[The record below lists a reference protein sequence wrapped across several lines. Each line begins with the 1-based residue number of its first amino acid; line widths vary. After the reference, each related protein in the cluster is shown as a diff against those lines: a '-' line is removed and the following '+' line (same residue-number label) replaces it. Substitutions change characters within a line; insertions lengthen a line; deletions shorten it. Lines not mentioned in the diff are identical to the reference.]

1 MVPLSRAAVRR
12 ASGNRGRLE
21 YDSTDLTSSGLRI
34 TTVAVASAKGK
45 ITLSKIRV
53 RLLGGFEVW
62 AGERQIGG
70 FESQKVRALL
80 AYLACHRR
88 RTFSRDH
95 LAGLLW
101 PEREGDSARHALRQ
115 ALYNLRSKLP
125 EGGLFLLINNLE
137 VGIHPQADCWVD
149 VEAFEESLR
158 RGSERSIDPQH
169 LSTAVQL
176 YRGELLTGF
185 FVKDSPEFEDWMV
198 AEQVR
203 LRDAAVEVLRK
214 LVESYRRRGEY
225 RFGVHYARRLVAIE
239 PLSEEAHRELMR
251 LCALAGQR
259 NRALAQYEELLNLLR
274 DELGVE
280 PLAETRAL
288 YESILSEAVREEA
301 ATGQSEPIGPLV
313 PLAGRGGDYERLRD
327 GWTRALAGGVHLT
340 FVLGER
346 GIGKTRLIKS
356 FLDATTSQRR
366 SVVLKGRAY
375 ELSPT
380 IPYAPFLEVLRGAL
394 VEESETAGQIL
405 GPVSDEVR
413 EDLLRLLPELRNLRP
428 DLAEPAPLTRPEE
441 RRRLFESVGHFLEGF
456 CRHGDPLILFL
467 DDLHFADRDTL
478 DLLAFLFAKLEGPI
492 WILVAFRQDE
502 IDWEHPLH
510 QMVRRGEKEG
520 RVTRLDLDRL
530 ELSSIQGIAESLL
543 GEPRAFELAEFL
555 DEKSAGLPLA
565 VSELINYLWDEGIL
579 AAQESGR
586 WGLNGGLREVAVP
599 DDLDDLIR
607 LRVRRLPNSTRRLA
621 TLAAMIGQSFDVQLL
636 QEAAD
641 EHAMVVEI
649 GLEILLKR
657 WLIRQFAYFWT
668 STRREQDIVL
678 WARGARRGRFEFS
691 HNRVRSAIYH
701 ELNPLRRQAM
711 HAQVAAALENLGGQD
726 CEALA
731 YHYTCAGQWEKSLI
745 YLEKSVERA
754 LSVRAL
760 DTARRYC
767 DQTIEVLS
775 RLAAGARSET
785 QAERW
790 RGERERIRDLRENA
804 TALWA

>member
-1 MVPLSRAAVRR
+1 
-12 ASGNRGRLE
+12 
-21 YDSTDLTSSGLRI
+21 
-34 TTVAVASAKGK
+34 
-45 ITLSKIRV
+45 V

-62 AGERQIGG
+62 AGERQVGG

-80 AYLACHRR
+80 AYLACNRR
-88 RTFSRDH
+88 RTFSREH

-125 EGGLFLLINNLE
+125 DSEPFLLINNLE
-137 VGIHPQADCWVD
+137 IGVDPRADCWVD
-149 VEAFEESLR
+149 VEAFEEALR
-158 RGSERSIDPQH
+158 RGSERAIDPHH

-176 YRGELLTGF
+176 YRGELLAGF
-185 FVKDSPEFEDWMV
+185 FVKDSPGFEDWMV

-203 LRDAAVEVLRK
+203 LRDSAVEVLRQ

-301 ATGQSEPIGPLV
+301 ATGQAEPIGPLI
-313 PLAGRGGDYERLRD
+313 PLAGRGGAYERLRT
-327 GWTRALAGGVHLT
+327 GWAQALGGAVHLT
-340 FVLGER
+340 FVIGER

-375 ELSPT
+375 ELGPT
-380 IPYAPFLEVLRGAL
+380 IPYLPFLEVLRGAL
-394 VEESETAGQIL
+394 VEESESAGQIL
-405 GPVSDEVR
+405 GPVGEAVR
-413 EDLLRLLPELRNLRP
+413 EDLLRLLPEVRELRP
-428 DLAEPAPLTRPEE
+428 DLPEPAPLTRPEE
-441 RRRLFESVGHFLEGF
+441 RRRLFESVGHFLEGL
-456 CRHGDPLILFL
+456 CAQGDPLVLFL

-478 DLLAFLFAKLEGPI
+478 DLLVFLFAKLEGPI
-492 WILVAFRQDE
+492 WIVAAFRQE
-502 IDWEHPLH
+502 ELDWEHPLH

-520 RVTRLDLDRL
+520 RIDRLDLDRL
-530 ELSSIQGIAESLL
+530 ELPALQEIAESLV
-543 GEPRAFELAEFL
+543 GEPRASELAFL
-555 DEKSAGLPLA
+555 LEEKCGGLPLA

-586 WGLNGGLREVAVP
+586 WGVNGSLREVQVP
-599 DDLDDLIR
+599 EDLDDLIR

-668 STRREQDIVL
+668 SSRREQDIVL

-701 ELNPLRRQAM
+701 ELNPIRRQAM
-711 HAQVAAALENLGGQD
+711 HAQVAEALENLHGGRD

-731 YHYTCAGQWEKSLI
+731 YHYTCAAQWEKSLV

-754 LSVRAL
+754 LAVRAL
-760 DTARRYC
+760 ETARRYC
-767 DQTIEVLS
+767 DQAIEVLS
-775 RLAAGARSET
+775 RLAAAARSET

-790 RGERERIRDLRENA
+790 RGERERIRDLREAA
-804 TALWA
+804 TTLWA